1 MSTDELRNIRR
12 YAYEM
17 VFSSDFQ
24 GEISYDDLFFSVD
37 YDEEDVGDIIPKSQL
52 SDEQKAE
59 IKKKVMAVAEHLEE
73 IDKRIEGYL
82 DGWKLHRVGKVELAA
97 LRLAIAENAYLGL
110 DKNIVIDEAVR
121 LMKIYGGDNAS
132 KFVNGVLGQM

>member
-37 YDEEDVGDIIPKSQL
+37 YDEEDVGNIIPKSQL

-82 DGWKLHRVGKVELAA
+82 DGWKLNRVGKVELAA

>member
-17 VFSSDFQ
+17 IFSSDFQ

-82 DGWKLHRVGKVELAA
+82 DGWKLNRVGKVELAA

>member
-82 DGWKLHRVGKVELAA
+82 DGWKLNRVGKVELAA